1 MTAISMSEK
10 GKAISEAERGE
21 SAPRASR
28 PPQRSDSAPRRDAPA
43 QRPAPMDDFADD
55 DIPF

>member
-1 MTAISMSEK
+1 MLGGGGE
-10 GKAISEAERGE
+10 GRGE
-21 SAPRASR
+21 PRGDTAPACTR